1 MLLLPGPAKDVHVLS
16 SSTRTWTELT
26 GALEGQQPS
35 ARSKMGFA
43 PGAEGTIYMFGGI
56 GQAGTAPMQDLWL
69 LNLRDLEW

>member
-1 MLLLPGPAKDVHVLS
+1 MHVLS

-35 ARSKMGFA
+35 ARSNMGFA
-43 PGAEGTIYMFGGI
+43 PGLEGIYMFGGI

-69 LNLRDLEW
+69 LKLKDLEW